1 MAFTT
6 ENARNVWQKVKIA
19 NDTLGIKP
27 EISEALRKLKEVL
40 ANTKG
45 NPELKFT
52 PVDGTAAASADLVV
66 SDTANKAIFAIVL
79 KKKTG
84 TTAGFGTISDHASA
98 AQAAKTVILGS
109 GDRAGE
115 QVFAV
120 YPRGFN
126 HATGMTYQSVTAYNG
141 TTANAAADQ
150 CDGYIISGVELS

>member
-6 ENARNVWQKVKIA
+6 QDAKLVWQQVKA
-19 NDTLGIKP
+19 SCDTLGIKP
-27 EISEALRKLKEVL
+27 EIVESLKKLKEIL
-40 ANTKG
+40 ANMKG

-52 PVDGTAAASADLVV
+52 AVDGTAAASADLVV
-66 SDTANKAIFAIVL
+66 SDTANKAVFAIVL

-84 TTAGFGTISDHASA
+84 TTAGFATISDHASA
-98 AQAAKTVILGS
+98 VQAAKTVLLGT

-115 QVFAV
+115 QVCAI

-141 TTANAAADQ
+141 TTANNAADQ
-150 CDGYIISGVELS
+150 CDGFIISGVELV